1 VSASGHS
8 DHRKG
13 PCSERRRARGVF
25 KRGQLASA
33 CSVRKRE
40 LEIMRSA
47 ISTRMRERVL
57 TPVQV
62 GVGPVGLG
70 DVGNTRNE
78 IGVAM
83 SAVMGDE
90 RRRELVRGKPSSPVL
105 GRASNTPR
113 NYVNVEKLL
122 GDVVRLHALRDVILL
137 GLDDLDAASVRACRP
152 IRSMPARG
160 SMVHLLTVIRD
171 AEAMARKIWQEE
183 VAASGVITPRLASL
197 LVKAATADAQTV
209 QRLVKRA
216 GKSIGDAEYD
226 ELLDVLNGAVVDP

>member
-1 VSASGHS
+1 
-8 DHRKG
+8 
-13 PCSERRRARGVF
+13 
-25 KRGQLASA
+25 
-33 CSVRKRE
+33 
-40 LEIMRSA
+40 MRSA